1 MTDKLPTKTKKTRS
15 AQKSEKITPKC
26 KDKCKDKRK
35 SKRKEKQPVPETDN
49 FTLLCNSNFGAEC
62 IREFRFY
69 KPRMWRFDYA
79 MPLYKIAIEVEGGIW
94 TRGRHIRPQGF
105 LNDIEKYNTATLLG
119 WRVFRTTPDKLLS
132 GKTVLLLKN
141 AISGAFLHK
150 NTLFSP

>member
-15 AQKSEKITPKC
+15 AQKTEKIT
-26 KDKCKDKRK
+26 
-35 SKRKEKQPVPETDN
+35 SKRKNPKKKVKKQEPETDN

-62 IREFRFY
+62 VREYRFY
-69 KPRMWRFDYA
+69 KPRLWRFDYA
-79 MPLYKIAIEVEGGIW
+79 LPLYKIAVEVEGGIW

-150 NTLFSP
+150 NTTFSP